1 MLQAVLFD
9 LDNTLI
15 LFDEDR
21 FFGSY
26 LQAIPEYFRDLMPP
40 EEFQKRLLFATRE
53 LVKNNGTTANL
64 NYFMNVFSAGYED
77 RQELLW
83 QRFRDFYATEFDQ
96 FQSLVT
102 KAEGVRELFEQVRR
116 MPLKLV
122 VASHPLFP
130 ANIQRKRVEWAG
142 LGNIDF
148 ALITDIENM
157 TFCKPRLEYYR
168 EICDKIN
175 ERPED
180 CLMVGNDPVNDIV
193 AGKIGMKT
201 YLVENPA
208 EADNNLAV
216 SEDLRRNAN
225 SDMPLPDFRGLLS
238 EVINAVRALRNNI

>member
-1 MLQAVLFD
+1 MLHAVLFD

-15 LFDEDR
+15 LFDENQ
-21 FFGSY
+21 FFGRY
-26 LQAIPEYFRDLMPP
+26 LQTISRAFRDLMPP
-40 EEFQKRLLFATRE
+40 EVFQKKLMTATRA
-53 LVKNNGTTANL
+53 LVENNGKITNL

-77 RQELLW
+77 KREALW

-96 FQSLVT
+96 FQALVT
-102 KAEGVRELFEQVRR
+102 VPDGVHDLFKQLRQ
-116 MPLKLV
+116 MPLKMV

-142 LGNIDF
+142 LGEVNF

-225 SDMPLPDFRGLLS
+225 SDMPLPDFRGPLP